1 MGHHHDGDYYRWRR
15 LAVVGVVPSHVA
27 DLLRVV
33 RLLWAGRNP
42 LLGQKKG
49 NGVRP
54 NRTAS
59 IDGDAAS
66 HDGAHGEASDDDA
79 HYETS
84 LDGADGHSSQGCA
97 DAVHGGTRAPLLIGS
112 VAVLSDLSD
121 PWILS

>member
-1 MGHHHDGDYYRWRR
+1 MG

-66 HDGAHGEASDDDA
+66 HDGADGHHNCADGHHNCADDA
-79 HYETS
+79 S
-84 LDGADGHSSQGCA
+84 SDGAHGHSSQGCA

>member
-1 MGHHHDGDYYRWRR
+1 MGTDVDQHRGSHLSVRVDYGRLHHHDGDYYRWRR

-66 HDGAHGEASDDDA
+66 HDGAHGAS
-79 HYETS
+79 S
-84 LDGADGHSSQGCA
+84 DGAHEHSSQGCA
-97 DAVHGGTRAPLLIGS
+97 DAVHGGTRAPPLIGG
-112 VAVLSDLSD
+112 VAV
-121 PWILS
+121 